1 MIQRIQT
8 VYLLIASIL
17 LTLAAYFPLIEF
29 QIEVSEF
36 VGQTSVPA
44 YTQTAHL
51 HAFSVQLCDQSG
63 TWTKL
68 YTIWSLGIA
77 TVIAAIVDLVIIFLY
92 KNRKLQIK
100 TAHYSFLVKVAL
112 LAAIGY
118 FTYIMQ
124 GVDVTKT
131 IPQIG
136 TLFIV
141 IAMILDWLAVKGI
154 RKDEALVRSI
164 DRIR

>member
-1 MIQRIQT
+1 MVQRIQT

-17 LTLAAYFPLIEF
+17 LALAAYFPLIEF

-36 VGQTSVPA
+36 VGQTSIPA
-44 YTQTAHL
+44 YTQNAHL
-51 HAFSVQLCDQSG
+51 HAFSVQLCDQTG

-77 TVIAAIVDLVIIFLY
+77 TVIAAIVDFVIIFLY
-92 KNRKLQIK
+92 KNRN
-100 TAHYSFLVKVAL
+100 YSFLVKVAL

-141 IAMILDWLAVKGI
+141 IAMIFDWLAVKGI